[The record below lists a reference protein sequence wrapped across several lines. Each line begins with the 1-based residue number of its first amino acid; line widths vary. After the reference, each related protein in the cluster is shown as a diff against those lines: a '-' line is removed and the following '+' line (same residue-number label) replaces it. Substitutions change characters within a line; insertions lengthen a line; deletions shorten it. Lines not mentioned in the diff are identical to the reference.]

1 MRRIRTSSSPLAAI
15 LLLVAAAC
23 WVAAVELPPAM
34 VESLK
39 SEKFA
44 DRETAEADL
53 LAWSRER
60 PAEAMEELYRQSRVA
75 PDPEVR
81 ERCFDVLRGLVND
94 EYLRNGVGYLGVMMN
109 PMVEPVNVAGEN
121 QPRFAIRLIHVE
133 AETPAKKAGL
143 VVGDLLLGVND
154 TAWRQD
160 HTSKSV
166 SDVIQ
171 SYKAGA
177 EVTIKLFRGGEVI
190 EMPVVLGRRPAAA
203 DLLLLGRFGMR
214 MSPED
219 EAAAEKAARE
229 AYLQRWL
236 ARKKEAAK

>member
-1 MRRIRTSSSPLAAI
+1 
-15 LLLVAAAC
+15 
-23 WVAAVELPPAM
+23 M

-44 DRETAEADL
+44 DRETAEANL
-53 LAWSRER
+53 LAWSRQQ

-94 EYLRNGVGYLGVMMN
+94 DYLRNGVGYLGVMMN
-109 PMVEPVNVAGEN
+109 PNTEPVNVAGEN

-133 AETPAKKAGL
+133 ADTPAKKAGL

-154 TAWRQD
+154 TTWRQD

-166 SDVIQ
+166 SDAIQ
-171 SYKAGA
+171 GYKAGA
-177 EVTIKLFRGGEVI
+177 AVTIKLFRGGQVVEI
-190 EMPVVLGRRPAAA
+190 PVVLGRRPAAA
-203 DLLLLGRFGMR
+203 NLMLLGGFGMR
-214 MSPED
+214 MTPAD
-219 EAAAEKAARE
+219 EAAAENVARE
-229 AYLQRWL
+229 EYLQRWL
-236 ARKKEAAK
+236 ARKKDAAK